1 MNIDIDTN
9 IGVIMSSIKDMEEA
23 HYHWIMSEIIDLISV
38 YGYDNVMSDI
48 NNRYLSTLIDTDDTK
63 VQQIVTE
70 G

>member
-1 MNIDIDTN
+1 MN
-9 IGVIMSSIKDMEEA
+9 SIKDMEEA
-23 HYHWIMSEIIDLISV
+23 HYHWIMSEIMDLISI

-48 NNRYLSTLIDTDDTK
+48 NNKYLSTLIDTDDTN